1 MCIVLQSLGDPV
13 FTRAFRQLGGWVP
26 GSDRELHGGRG
37 WDARTRCHPD
47 EGLHPHD
54 QQILWHGMCQSGGP
68 DFIENRNATLGSLVL
83 YFMHNVWFF

>member
-13 FTRAFRQLGGWVP
+13 FTRAFRQLGGRVP
-26 GSDRELHGGRG
+26 GGDRELHGGRG
-37 WDARTRCHPD
+37 RDARTRCHPD

-68 DFIENRNATLGSLVL
+68 DFIENRNAT
-83 YFMHNVWFF
+83 